1 MGRSF
6 KKIIFEKKFSFI
18 EFGSE
23 VEVMCNKE
31 KLNSSKD
38 KHSCN
43 VALYASINQKSFMV
57 A

>member
-1 MGRSF
+1 MGRPY
-6 KKIIFEKKFSFI
+6 KKTIFEKIFSFV

-31 KLNSSKD
+31 KPNSSKD

-43 VALYASINQKSFMV
+43 VALYASINQKPFMV